1 MARGAGSG
9 RRRFEADFG
18 AVSEP
23 RFEPPPG
30 ERPGILARLVLDTRP
45 LRHASFRRLW
55 IGQAI
60 SLMGSMV
67 SFVAVPYQL
76 YQLTHSTLQ
85 VGLLA
90 FADLVPLLTLALVG
104 GAIAD
109 AVDRRRLL
117 LITEVGFAL
126 VSLAL
131 AGNAA
136 LAHPHVW
143 ALYVLAFAGASCWC
157 LGSPALR
164 SLSPRLVP
172 EEQLTAA
179 VVLNGVYSNLGAVA
193 GPALGG
199 LLVSGFGLTTTYLID
214 FGTFGASLVAIGLL
228 PAIPPAAEASS
239 PGLRSLVE
247 GFRFVRSQPAIMGV
261 FLLDTNAMIF
271 GMPSALFPAL
281 AVHRF
286 HAGAGTVGLLY
297 GAPYAGALAASVVSG
312 WIQRIRRQAA
322 AVALFAAAWGLALVG
337 FGLVTALWL
346 ALAFLALAGAADY
359 VSAALRTAI
368 VLDATPDAMRGR
380 VSGIELAQ
388 VAAAPTLGNVEAG
401 VLASLTSLRFSVVS
415 GGLVC
420 VAGTIAIG
428 LALPALARYDSRKP
442 DAET

>member
-1 MARGAGSG
+1 LSDPH
-9 RRRFEADFG
+9 F
-18 AVSEP
+18 
-23 RFEPPPG
+23 PPPVD
-30 ERPGILARLVLDTRP
+30 ERPGILARLMVDTRP
-45 LRHASFRRLW
+45 LRHTSFRRLW
-55 IGQAI
+55 IGQGI
-60 SLMGSMV
+60 SLLGSMV
-67 SFVAVPYQL
+67 SFVAIPYQL
-76 YQLTHSTLQ
+76 YQLTHSTVQ

-117 LITEVGFAL
+117 LVTEVGLAL

-136 LAHPHVW
+136 LSHPRVW

-164 SLSPRLVP
+164 SLTPRIVP
-172 EEQLTAA
+172 EDQLAAA

-199 LLVSGFGLTTTYLID
+199 LLISVFGLTTTYLID
-214 FGTFGASLVAIGLL
+214 FGSFTASLAAIALL
-228 PAIPPAAEASS
+228 PPILPAAEAEKA
-239 PGLRSLVE
+239 GLRSMLE
-247 GFRFVRSQPAIMGV
+247 GLRFVRSSRVIMGV

-281 AVHRF
+281 AAHRF

-297 GAPYAGALAASVVSG
+297 GAPYAGALAASVLSG
-312 WIQRIRRQAA
+312 WIQHLRRQAL
-322 AVALFAAAWGLALVG
+322 AVAVFAAAWGVALVG
-337 FGLVTALWL
+337 FGFATALWVGL
-346 ALAFLALAGAADY
+346 GFLALAGAADY
-359 VSAALRTAI
+359 VSAALRSTI
-368 VLDATPDAMRGR
+368 VLEATPDAFRGR

-401 VLASLTSLRFSVVS
+401 LLASLTSLRFSVVS
-415 GGLVC
+415 GGIGCVVGTVALV
-420 VAGTIAIG
+420 ATIPEILSYRRRA
-428 LALPALARYDSRKP
+428 ASA
-442 DAET
+442 

>member
-1 MARGAGSG
+1 MPSDLGP
-9 RRRFEADFG
+9 
-18 AVSEP
+18 V
-23 RFEPPPG
+23 FEPPVD
-30 ERPGILARLVLDTRP
+30 ERPGILARLVIDTRP
-45 LRHASFRRLW
+45 LGHVSFRRLW

-90 FADLVPLLTLALVG
+90 FADLVPLLTLAVVG
-104 GAIAD
+104 GTIAD

-117 LITEVGFAL
+117 LVTEVGFAV

-131 AGNAA
+131 AGNAT
-136 LAHPHVW
+136 LAHPRVW
-143 ALYVLAFAGASCWC
+143 ALYVLAFAGASFWC

-164 SLSPRLVP
+164 SLTPRLVP
-172 EEQLTAA
+172 EDQLTAA

-199 LLVSGFGLTTTYLID
+199 LLVSAFGLTTTYLID
-214 FGTFGASLVAIGLL
+214 FGSFAASLVAIGLL
-228 PAIPPAAEASS
+228 PPIPPAEEASS
-239 PGLRSLVE
+239 PGLRSMLD
-247 GFRFVRSQPAIMGV
+247 GFRFVRSQPAIMGI

-281 AVHRF
+281 AAHRF

-297 GAPYAGALAASVVSG
+297 GAPYAGALAASVLSG
-312 WIQRIRRQAA
+312 WIQRIRRQAI
-322 AVALFAAAWGLALVG
+322 AVALFAGAWGLALVG
-337 FGLVTALWL
+337 FGFATALWL
-346 ALAFLALAGAADY
+346 GLGFLALAGAADY

-368 VLDATPDAMRGR
+368 VLEATPDAMRGR

-415 GGLVC
+415 GGIAC
-420 VAGTIAIG
+420 VVGTIALVAAIPEI
-428 LALPALARYDSRKP
+428 LRYRSR
-442 DAET
+442 AAA